1 MREIQ
6 KQPPILRMEAIHKNF
21 ANGAALYDVSLEV
34 QRGEVHMLLGENGA
48 GKSTLMSILAGVYPC
63 DSGQIWWHGRSVHFK
78 SPRDAQQAG
87 ICTIYQETSLISELT
102 VGQNI
107 FLGNEP
113 TRLAGIPL
121 IDRNRMIQSSQR
133 LLRMLDL
140 DISPDA
146 PVADLSMADRRMVET
161 AKALRQSADLII
173 MDEPTTSFTPPETDT
188 LFQVI
193 RTLTQRGVAIIYI
206 THRLEEVS
214 AIGDRA
220 TVLRDGRNV
229 ATVNLQR
236 TTPDELTRLIAG
248 RALEEKFPR
257 RRPDLGHEVLQV
269 KRLTRYG
276 HLNDISFNVKA
287 GEIVGI
293 AGLRGSGRTALL
305 RAIFGLDP
313 FDEGTIYLNG
323 QEVSITSPKDA
334 IGHGIGLLTENREEQ
349 GLILEMNTADNITLA
364 VLEQDSPTPLLR
376 HDIEMDVAQ
385 HYIRSLNIKPPSPQ
399 HLTRY
404 LSGGMQQKVVLA
416 RWLATKSALLMFD
429 QPTRGIDVGSKT
441 EIYRFMADLAEQ
453 GIAIL
458 MVSSDMPEI
467 LGMCDRI
474 LVLYEGI
481 LVASLPQAEATMEK
495 VLAYA
500 NGRLTDG

>member
-1 MREIQ
+1 
-6 KQPPILRMEAIHKNF
+6 
-21 ANGAALYDVSLEV
+21 
-34 QRGEVHMLLGENGA
+34 
-48 GKSTLMSILAGVYPC
+48 
-63 DSGQIWWHGRSVHFK
+63 
-78 SPRDAQQAG
+78 
-87 ICTIYQETSLISELT
+87 
-102 VGQNI
+102 
-107 FLGNEP
+107 
-113 TRLAGIPL
+113 
-121 IDRNRMIQSSQR
+121 
-133 LLRMLDL
+133 
-140 DISPDA
+140 
-146 PVADLSMADRRMVET
+146 MVET

-287 GEIVGI
+287 GEIAGI

-349 GLILEMNTADNITLA
+349 GLILEMNTADNIPLA
-364 VLEQDSPTPLLR
+364 VLEQDSPT
-376 HDIEMDVAQ
+376 

>member
-1 MREIQ
+1 
-6 KQPPILRMEAIHKNF
+6 
-21 ANGAALYDVSLEV
+21 
-34 QRGEVHMLLGENGA
+34 
-48 GKSTLMSILAGVYPC
+48 
-63 DSGQIWWHGRSVHFK
+63 
-78 SPRDAQQAG
+78 
-87 ICTIYQETSLISELT
+87 
-102 VGQNI
+102 
-107 FLGNEP
+107 
-113 TRLAGIPL
+113 
-121 IDRNRMIQSSQR
+121 
-133 LLRMLDL
+133 
-140 DISPDA
+140 
-146 PVADLSMADRRMVET
+146 
-161 AKALRQSADLII
+161 
-173 MDEPTTSFTPPETDT
+173 
-188 LFQVI
+188 
-193 RTLTQRGVAIIYI
+193 
-206 THRLEEVS
+206 
-214 AIGDRA
+214 
-220 TVLRDGRNV
+220 
-229 ATVNLQR
+229 
-236 TTPDELTRLIAG
+236 
-248 RALEEKFPR
+248 
-257 RRPDLGHEVLQV
+257 
-269 KRLTRYG
+269 
-276 HLNDISFNVKA
+276 
-287 GEIVGI
+287 
-293 AGLRGSGRTALL
+293 
-305 RAIFGLDP
+305 
-313 FDEGTIYLNG
+313 
-323 QEVSITSPKDA
+323 
-334 IGHGIGLLTENREEQ
+334 
-349 GLILEMNTADNITLA
+349 MNTADNITLA